1 MQGHEGRP
9 NFTFL
14 WALGALSA
22 LAWVFEPVMGRAID
36 TGGLIAGSMVID
48 HPDGLWMRG
57 AVAGLF
63 VLLGLYEQ
71 VTLSRV
77 EDRARAYGDLV
88 RNLPDAVWTAKSGGP
103 RTFLSAHLEGM
114 LGHPAADYARDGGRL
129 WSDGIHPEDKAR
141 VRHAQD
147 RLFVADV
154 PFKLEYRVRH
164 KNGSWVWIQ
173 DRSVFTYMQGG
184 ARHANGVITDIS
196 ERRQEEERKRFAHQ
210 IDSATGLPSRELL
223 YDRLGQALAQ
233 ARRHRHQVAVLLMEL
248 VGVKSVHDSLGPQVT
263 NPLVKEIA
271 GRLAAS
277 VREEDTVAR
286 YDDDHLAIV
295 LPQIAEARHAS
306 RVTQKVM
313 QTLDAVVEVR
323 GHQISVASCVG
334 LSFFPTD
341 GDDPDTLVR
350 NAGAAMERARRR
362 GPNSYELYTRE
373 MHEAAV
379 RRLRMEAGLRRALE
393 KNELDLAYQPQID
406 LKTGRIIG
414 VEALLRW
421 RTGSGETIPPGEFVP
436 VAEETGLIM
445 PIGAW
450 ALRTACTAARAWEK
464 EGLPPLRMSVNAAP
478 RQFEEGGLTALV
490 QEILRDTG
498 LPASRLELE
507 ITEGALM
514 RNTESAA
521 STLDGLK
528 ALGVRLAVDDFGTGH
543 ASLAYL
549 KRFPIDALKID
560 RDFVADCPDNAEG
573 SAIVRAVIAMAH
585 SLRLEAIAEGVETE
599 AQLGFLTDRGCDA
612 AEGFLLARPSPAPGL
627 VAMLKEREAAAR
639 SEAH

>member
-1 MQGHEGRP
+1 MKEQHRRP

-14 WALGALSA
+14 WALGAFSA
-22 LAWVFEPVMGRAID
+22 LAWVFEPFMGQAIES
-36 TGGLIAGSMVID
+36 GGLIAGRLVID
-48 HPDGLWMRG
+48 QPDAVWMRG

-71 VTLSRV
+71 VTLSRL
-77 EDRARAYGDLV
+77 EDRARAFGDLV
-88 RNLPDAVWTAKSGGP
+88 RNLPDAVWTSRAGGP
-103 RTFLSAHLEGM
+103 RNFLSAHLEKM
-114 LGHPAADYARDGGRL
+114 LGFPPEAYLKDGGIL
-129 WSDGIHPEDKAR
+129 WWDSIHPEDRAR
-141 VRHAQD
+141 VRHAHD

-154 PFKLEYRVRH
+154 PYKLEYRVRH
-164 KNGSWVWIQ
+164 RNGAWVWIQ

-184 ARHANGVITDIS
+184 VRHANGVISDIS
-196 ERRQEEERKRFAHQ
+196 ERRRDEEAKRFAHQ
-210 IDSATGLPSRELL
+210 LDGATGLPGRELL

-233 ARRHRHQVAVLLMEL
+233 ARRHRHQVAVLLLEL
-248 VGVKSVHDSLGPQVT
+248 VGVKSARDSLGPHVT
-263 NPLVKEIA
+263 NPLVKDLA

-295 LPQIAEARHAS
+295 LPQISEARHAS
-306 RVTQKVM
+306 RVTQKVID
-313 QTLDAVVEVR
+313 TLNAVVEVR
-323 GHQISVASCVG
+323 GHQISIASCVG
-334 LSFFPTD
+334 VSFFPTD

-393 KNELDLAYQPQID
+393 KGELDLAYQPQVD
-406 LKTGRIIG
+406 LGTGRVIG

-421 RTGSGETIPPGEFVP
+421 RTASGENIPPGEFVP

-450 ALRTACTAARAWEK
+450 ALRTACAAVRAWEGA
-464 EGLPPLRMSVNAAP
+464 GLRPLRMSVNVAP

-490 QEILRDTG
+490 DEILRDTG
-498 LPASRLELE
+498 LPPSRLELE

-514 RNTESAA
+514 HNTEAA
-521 STLDGLK
+521 VSTLDALK
-528 ALGVRLAVDDFGTGH
+528 ELGVRLAVDDFGTGH

-560 RDFVADCPDNAEG
+560 RAFVNDCADTAEG
-573 SAIVRAVIAMAH
+573 AAIVRAVIAMAH

-599 AQLGFLTDRGCDA
+599 AQLTFLTEHACDA
-612 AEGFLLARPSPAPGL
+612 AQGFLLARPAPAAGL
-627 VAMLKEREAAAR
+627 VTLLKEREAAPKGIAT
-639 SEAH
+639 